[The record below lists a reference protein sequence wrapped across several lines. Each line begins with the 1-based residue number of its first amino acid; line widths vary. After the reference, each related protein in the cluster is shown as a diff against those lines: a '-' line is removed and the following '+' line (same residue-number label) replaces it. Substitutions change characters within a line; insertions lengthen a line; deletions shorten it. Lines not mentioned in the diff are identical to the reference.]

1 MLPYPQ
7 IDPVALAIG
16 PLKIHWYGLMYLIGI
31 GAAWLILSRRLN
43 RFDPTWN
50 KEKLSDLVFWVAM
63 GVIVGGRLG
72 YVLFYDLSAYIAN
85 PLLIFEVWKGGMA
98 FHGGLIGVMLA
109 TWWFGKRNGKSF
121 FQILDFIAPV
131 VPIGL
136 GAGRI
141 GNFINGELW
150 GKASDVPWAM
160 IFPTDPQQ
168 LARHPSQLYQFALEG
183 VALFLVLWLYSRK
196 PRPTMAVSGMFAL
209 FYGIFRFIVEF
220 VRVPDA
226 QLGYL
231 AFGWVTMG
239 QILCLPMIA
248 GGLFLIWLAYN
259 RDQAAQKAAH

>member
-43 RFDPTWN
+43 RFDPTWT

-109 TWWFGKRNGKSF
+109 VWGFGKRNGKSF
-121 FQILDFIAPV
+121 FQIMDFIAPV

-141 GNFINGELW
+141 GNFINAELW

-160 IFPTDPQQ
+160 IFPTVPQQ
-168 LARHPSQLYQFALEG
+168 LARHPSQRSQFALEG
-183 VALFLVLWLYSRK
+183 VALFLILWLYSRK

-239 QILCLPMIA
+239 QILCIPMIA
-248 GGLFLIWLAYN
+248 GGLLLIWWAYN
-259 RDQAAQKAAH
+259 RDPAAQKAA

>member
-43 RFDPTWN
+43 RFDPTWT

-109 TWWFGKRNGKSF
+109 VWGFGKRNGKSF
-121 FQILDFIAPV
+121 FQIMDFIAPV

-141 GNFINGELW
+141 GNFINAELW

-183 VALFLVLWLYSRK
+183 VALFLILWLYSRK

-239 QILCLPMIA
+239 QILCIPMIA
-248 GGLFLIWLAYN
+248 GGLLLIWWAYN
-259 RDQAAQKAAH
+259 RDSAAQKAA

>member
-43 RFDPTWN
+43 RFDPTWT

-109 TWWFGKRNGKSF
+109 VWWFGKRNGKSF
-121 FQILDFIAPV
+121 FQIMDVIAPV

-141 GNFINGELW
+141 GNFINAELW

-183 VALFLVLWLYSRK
+183 VALFLILWLYSRK

-239 QILCLPMIA
+239 QILCIPMIL
-248 GGLFLIWLAYN
+248 GGLLLIWWAYHS
-259 RDQAAQKAAH
+259 DPAAQKAA

>member
-43 RFDPTWN
+43 RFDPTWT

-109 TWWFGKRNGKSF
+109 VWGFGKRNGKSF
-121 FQILDFIAPV
+121 FQIMDFIAPV

-141 GNFINGELW
+141 GNFINAELW

-183 VALFLVLWLYSRK
+183 VALFLILWLYSRK

-239 QILCLPMIA
+239 QILCIPMIA
-248 GGLFLIWLAYN
+248 GGLLLIWWAYN
-259 RDQAAQKAAH
+259 RDPVAQKAA

>member
-1 MLPYPQ
+1 MLAYPQ

-31 GAAWLILSRRLN
+31 GGAWWLASRRLN
-43 RFDPTWN
+43 AFDPAWT
-50 KEKLSDLVFWVAM
+50 KEKLSDLVFWVAL
-63 GVIVGGRLG
+63 GVIAGGRLG

-85 PLLIFEVWKGGMA
+85 PLLIFEVWKGGMS

-109 TWWFGKRNGKSF
+109 TLWFGKRNNKSF
-121 FQILDFIAPV
+121 FQLMDFIPPL

-141 GNFINGELW
+141 GNFINAELW
-150 GKASDVPWAM
+150 GKATDLPWAM
-160 IFPTDPQQ
+160 IFPTDPAQ
-168 LARHPSQLYQFALEG
+168 LPRHPSQLYQFALEG
-183 VALFLVLWLYSRK
+183 VALFAILWFYSRK

-209 FYGIFRFIVEF
+209 FYGIFRFTVEF

-231 AFGWVTMG
+231 AFGWLTMG
-239 QILCLPMIA
+239 QILCLPMII
-248 GGLFLIWLAYN
+248 GGIFLIVWAH
-259 RDQAAQKAAH
+259 RRQSAQGVAR